1 MTDMQTTN
9 HHEEAEISLLD
20 ILVTLAESWKLLVF
34 GPIIAGVLAGCL
46 SFLWPATYE
55 SVAIVRLSEEEA
67 ALLYAAPV
75 LDPLAEKFGYLQKAG
90 GNKDDA
96 GLALKKD
103 LTFAADKKTKLLTIT
118 AKASSAEG
126 AQALGRAAVS
136 SLLRELLPKGKEKEM
151 LLQTIDVN
159 KQSIAD
165 NTDALESIK
174 KNVTR
179 LMGNEVVLDSGMKQF
194 ASLSSEISRL
204 TLLNISLAQKLEPRG
219 SEFYVQEPSLPQTKS
234 APKRGLVAVIAALA
248 VGFGLL
254 LLFVF
259 VRKAWWSVAQDESSS
274 AKVAIIKSNLFGNSK
289 K

>member
-9 HHEEAEISLLD
+9 HYEEDEISLLD

-34 GPIIAGVLAGCL
+34 GPIIAGMLAGGL

-67 ALLYAAPV
+67 ALLHAAPV
-75 LDPLAEKFGYLQKAG
+75 LDPLAEKFGYLQKAD

-96 GLALKKD
+96 RLALKKT

-126 AQALGRAAVS
+126 AQALGQAAVS
-136 SLLRELLPKGKEKEM
+136 ALLRELLPKGKEKEL
-151 LLQTIDVN
+151 LLQTIDIN

-179 LMGNEVVLDSGMKQF
+179 LMGNELVLDSGMKQF

-204 TLLNISLAQKLEPRG
+204 TLLNIGLQQKLEPRG
-219 SEFYVQEPSLPQTKS
+219 SEFYAQEPSLPQTET
-234 APKRGLVAVIAALA
+234 APKRSLVAVLAALV
-248 VGFGLL
+248 VGFGL

-259 VRKAWWSVAQDESSS
+259 VRKAWQTAALDAETAGKMARVKQL
-274 AKVAIIKSNLFGNSK
+274 IRF
-289 K
+289 

>member
-9 HHEEAEISLLD
+9 HYEEDEISLLD

-34 GPIIAGVLAGCL
+34 GPIIAGMLAGGL

-55 SVAIVRLSEEEA
+55 SMAIVRLSEEEA
-67 ALLYAAPV
+67 ALLHAAPV
-75 LDPLAEKFGYLQKAG
+75 LDPLTEKFGYLQKAD

-96 GLALKKD
+96 RLALKKN
-103 LTFAADKKTKLLTIT
+103 LTFVVDKKTKLLTIT

-126 AQALGRAAVS
+126 AQALGQLAVAT
-136 SLLRELLPKGKEKEM
+136 LLRELLPKGKEKEM
-151 LLQTIDVN
+151 LLQTIGVN

-204 TLLNISLAQKLEPRG
+204 TLLNIGLQQKLEPRG
-219 SEFYVQEPSLPQTKS
+219 SEFYVQEPSLPQIKS
-234 APKRGLVAVIAALA
+234 APKFSLVIVVTALI
-248 VGFGLL
+248 VGFGLFV
-254 LLFVF
+254 FVF
-259 VRKAWWSVAQDESSS
+259 VRKALQSTAQDAKAS
-274 AKVAIIKSNLFGNSK
+274 AKLALIKKYLLK
-289 K
+289 P

>member
-9 HHEEAEISLLD
+9 HYEEDEISLLD

-34 GPIIAGVLAGCL
+34 GPIIAGVLAAGL

-67 ALLYAAPV
+67 ALLHTALV
-75 LDPLAEKFGYLQKAG
+75 LDPLVEKFGYLQKAD
-90 GNKDDA
+90 GNKDSA
-96 GLALKKD
+96 RTALKSN

-118 AKASSAEG
+118 AKAHSGDG
-126 AQALGRAAVS
+126 AQALGQAALAV
-136 SLLRELLPKGKEKEM
+136 LLRELGPKGKDKEL
-151 LLQTIDVN
+151 LLQTIEIN

-179 LMGNEVVLDSGMKQF
+179 LMGNEAVLDSSMKQF
-194 ASLSSEISRL
+194 ANLSTEISRL
-204 TLLNISLAQKLEPRG
+204 TLQNISLAQKLEPRG
-219 SEFYVQEPSLPQTKS
+219 SEVYVQEPSLPQSKS
-234 APKRGLVAVIAALA
+234 APKRSLVAVLAALA

-254 LLFVF
+254 LFVL
-259 VRKAWWSVAQDESSS
+259 VGKAWRSAAQDAES
-274 AKVAIIKSNLFGNSK
+274 AVKVAHIRQLLGMGKA
-289 K
+289 